1 MPKLIKAERSYYVPT
16 EEWLCKL
23 ENETGSETET
33 EIKAQF
39 DIEVA
44 KIRDSAPAGSKAYLP
59 TKYKGLFVKMKDD
72 DGTNGKWV
80 DI

>member
-16 EEWLCKL
+16 EKWLCKF

-44 KIRDSAPAGSKAYLP
+44 KIRASAPAGSIALLP
-59 TKYKGLFVKMKDD
+59 TKFQGLFVRMKDI
-72 DGTNGKWV
+72 DGEWV

>member
-44 KIRDSAPAGSKAYLP
+44 KIRVSAPAGSIAQMP
-59 TKYKGLFVKMKDD
+59 TKSKGLFVRMKNM
-72 DGTNGKWV
+72 DGEWV

>member
-44 KIRDSAPAGSKAYLP
+44 KIRASAPAGSIAQMP
-59 TKYKGLFVKMKDD
+59 TKSKGLFVKMKNM
-72 DGTNGKWV
+72 DGEWV